1 MSGEILKFKGH
12 LYARIDESEVQ
23 KVDDSAEKSE
33 KVDILPMLA
42 KGAKAVGKALI
53 SRPKGVPVVANS
65 DEAQEVVDSSEAQKA
80 SDAVFAISHAIDKAE
95 QILKTVA
102 QGTQDSA
109 HKAEIRQAL
118 NKLNKMTAD
127 VHTIAE
133 ILTDF
138 E

>member
-1 MSGEILKFKGH
+1 MSGEILRFKGH

-23 KVDDSAEKSE
+23 KVDETEKSE
-33 KVDILPMLA
+33 KVDVLPMLA
-42 KGAKAVGKALI
+42 KGVKAVGRALVGA
-53 SRPKGVPVVANS
+53 SSAKS
-65 DEAQEVVDSSEAQKA
+65 DETQEVVDSNEAQKA

>member
-1 MSGEILKFKGH
+1 MSDEILKFKGH

-23 KVDDSAEKSE
+23 KVDEKIDNDTEKSE
-33 KVDILPMLA
+33 KVDVLPMLA
-42 KGAKAVGKALI
+42 KGARALGRALI
-53 SRPKGVPVVANS
+53 GNGNTKS
-65 DEAQEVVDSSEAQKA
+65 DETTEVVDSSEAQRA
-80 SDAVFAISHAIDKAE
+80 SDAVFAISHAIEKAE
-95 QILKTVA
+95 QLLKHVA
-102 QGTQDSA
+102 QSTQDSA
-109 HKAEIRQAL
+109 HKSEIRQAL

>member
-23 KVDDSAEKSE
+23 KVDETDKSE

-42 KGAKAVGKALI
+42 KGARAVGKAI
-53 SRPKGVPVVANS
+53 IGASSAKN
-65 DEAQEVVDSSEAQKA
+65 DEAQEVVDSSEAEKA
-80 SDAVFAISHAIDKAE
+80 SNAVFAISHAIDKAE
-95 QILKTVA
+95 QILKAVA